1 MILHFIVVI
10 KSMLLILLVD
20 AIEQNNKQHSLRS
33 LGKSIADRSAFPVIV
48 GVIFFDSVHNMDVY
62 K

>member
-1 MILHFIVVI
+1 
-10 KSMLLILLVD
+10 MLLILLVD

-48 GVIFFDSVHNMDVY
+48 GVRQFNKLGVKLDNGEYRSVSNHG
-62 K
+62 